1 MQSHNRTQNRVFETT
16 QSCELVN
23 DDEFRFGKRAYMYC
37 VCLYIQFE
45 PLECNQMIRILS
57 N

>member
-23 DDEFRFGKRAYMYC
+23 DDEFRLGKRVYMYC

-45 PLECNQMIRILS
+45 QLEWNQMIRILF